1 MVRLTTEG
9 AIKGLATDQGTIVLP
24 ATPSPNCNPDQ
35 VVCVLFLLLF
45 YFNSYLIM
53 YILKHISN

>member
-9 AIKGLATDQGTIVLP
+9 AIKGSATDQGTSIFP

-53 YILKHISN
+53 